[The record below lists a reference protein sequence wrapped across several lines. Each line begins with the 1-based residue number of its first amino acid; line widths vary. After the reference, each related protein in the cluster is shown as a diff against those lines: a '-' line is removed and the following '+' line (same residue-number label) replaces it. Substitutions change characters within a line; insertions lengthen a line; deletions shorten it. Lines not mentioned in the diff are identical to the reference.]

1 MHFMNSLMTPNN
13 LMMFFIETMQVS
25 HFEGILQ
32 SFDAATL
39 RDWSKRELIVVLFVG
54 TMVDQYA
61 GMAFKNT

>member
-1 MHFMNSLMTPNN
+1 MPDLYHRQ
-13 LMMFFIETMQVS
+13 TMQVS